1 MPSKN
6 PFVLTDR
13 GIEEMNR
20 RSFSSFLIAASFLI
34 CCASGQSLAADEVKL
49 KIGASPVP
57 AGDVLNFVKPKLK
70 EKGIDLQIIEF
81 SDYIQPNLA
90 LADKEIDA
98 NFFQHKPFM
107 DKFCQDRGLKLH
119 ALPGIFIAP
128 IALYSNKIK
137 DVKEIQKGDRITI
150 PNDPTNGGRALQLLA
165 KAGLIKLKD
174 GVGHSASTADIVEN
188 PLKLKIIEVEAATL
202 PRTLD
207 DVKASVINQTYAL
220 GSGLNPVKDAIII
233 ESKDSPYAN
242 MVAVRE
248 GDQNRPEIKVL
259 NETLR
264 TPEVKDFILKH
275 FKGSLIPSF

>member
-1 MPSKN
+1 MKK
-6 PFVLTDR
+6 R
-13 GIEEMNR
+13 
-20 RSFSSFLIAASFLI
+20 FLLKLLAVSAFAASLGT
-34 CCASGQSLAADEVKL
+34 ASMAVEPVTI

-57 AGDVLNFVKPKLK
+57 AGDILNFVKPKLA
-70 EKGIDLQIIEF
+70 EKGINLKVIEF

-90 LADKEIDA
+90 LSDKEIDA

-107 DKFCQDRGLKLH
+107 DKFAADRGLKLH
-119 ALPGIFIAP
+119 AMPGIFIAP

-137 DVKEIQKGDRITI
+137 DVKEIKKGDRITI

-165 KAGLIKLKD
+165 SAGLLKLKD
-174 GVGHSASTADIVEN
+174 NVGHSASIEDIVEN

-220 GSGLNPVKDAIII
+220 SSGLNPVKDAIII

-242 MVAVRE
+242 IVAVRE
-248 GDQNRPEIKVL
+248 GDQNKPEILEL
-259 NETLR
+259 NNTLR
-264 TPEVKDFILKH
+264 TPEVKAFILEH

>member
-1 MPSKN
+1 
-6 PFVLTDR
+6 
-13 GIEEMNR
+13 MNR

>member
-1 MPSKN
+1 MKK
-6 PFVLTDR
+6 R
-13 GIEEMNR
+13 
-20 RSFSSFLIAASFLI
+20 FLLKLLAVSAFAASLGT
-34 CCASGQSLAADEVKL
+34 ASMATEPVTI

-57 AGDVLNFVKPKLK
+57 AGDILNFVKPKLA
-70 EKGIDLQIIEF
+70 EKGINLKVIEF

-90 LADKEIDA
+90 LSDKEIDA

-107 DKFCQDRGLKLH
+107 DKFAADRGLKLH
-119 ALPGIFIAP
+119 AMPGIFIAP

-137 DVKEIQKGDRITI
+137 DVKEIKKGDRITI

-165 KAGLIKLKD
+165 SAGLLKLKD
-174 GVGHSASTADIVEN
+174 NVGHSASIEDIVEN

-220 GSGLNPVKDAIII
+220 SSGLNPVKDAIII

-242 MVAVRE
+242 IVAVRE
-248 GDQNRPEIKVL
+248 GDQNRPEILEL
-259 NETLR
+259 NNTLR
-264 TPEVKDFILKH
+264 TPEVKAFILDH

>member
-1 MPSKN
+1 MKK
-6 PFVLTDR
+6 R
-13 GIEEMNR
+13 
-20 RSFSSFLIAASFLI
+20 FLLKLLAVSAFAASLGT
-34 CCASGQSLAADEVKL
+34 ASMAAEPVTI
-49 KIGASPVP
+49 KIGARPVP
-57 AGDVLNFVKPKLK
+57 AGDILNFVKPKLA
-70 EKGIDLQIIEF
+70 EKGINLKIIEF

-90 LADKEIDA
+90 LSDKEIDA

-107 DKFCQDRGLKLH
+107 DKFAADRGLKLH
-119 ALPGIFIAP
+119 AMPGIFIAP

-137 DVKEIQKGDRITI
+137 DVKEIKKGDRITI

-165 KAGLIKLKD
+165 SAGLLKLKD
-174 GVGHSASTADIVEN
+174 NVGHSASIEDIVEN

-220 GSGLNPVKDAIII
+220 SSGLNPVKDAIII

-242 MVAVRE
+242 IVAVRE
-248 GDQNRPEIKVL
+248 GDQNRPEILEL
-259 NETLR
+259 NNTLR
-264 TPEVKDFILKH
+264 TPEVKAFILEH

>member
-1 MPSKN
+1 MKK
-6 PFVLTDR
+6 R
-13 GIEEMNR
+13 
-20 RSFSSFLIAASFLI
+20 FLLKLLAVSAFAASLGT
-34 CCASGQSLAADEVKL
+34 ASMAAEPVTI

-57 AGDVLNFVKPKLK
+57 AGDILNFVKPKLA
-70 EKGIDLQIIEF
+70 EKGINQKIIEF

-90 LADKEIDA
+90 LSDKEIDA

-107 DKFCQDRGLKLH
+107 DKFAADRGLKLH
-119 ALPGIFIAP
+119 AMPGIFIAP

-137 DVKEIQKGDRITI
+137 DVKEIKKGDRITI

-165 KAGLIKLKD
+165 SAGLLKLKEN
-174 GVGHSASTADIVEN
+174 VGHSAFIEDIVEN
-188 PLKLKIIEVEAATL
+188 PLKLRIIEVEAATL

-220 GSGLNPVKDAIII
+220 SSGLNPVKDAIII

-242 MVAVRE
+242 IVAVRE
-248 GDQNRPEIKVL
+248 EDQNKPEILEL
-259 NETLR
+259 NNTLR
-264 TPEVKDFILKH
+264 TPEVKAFILEH

>member
-1 MPSKN
+1 MKKRFLLKLLAVSA
-6 PFVLTDR
+6 FVASLGT
-13 GIEEMNR
+13 ISM
-20 RSFSSFLIAASFLI
+20 AAEPVTI
-34 CCASGQSLAADEVKL
+34 

-57 AGDVLNFVKPKLK
+57 AGDILNFVKPKLA
-70 EKGIDLQIIEF
+70 EKGINLKIIEF

-90 LADKEIDA
+90 LSDKEIDA

-107 DKFCQDRGLKLH
+107 DKFAADRGLKLH
-119 ALPGIFIAP
+119 AMPGIFIAP

-137 DVKEIQKGDRITI
+137 DVKEIKKGDRITI

-165 KAGLIKLKD
+165 SAGLLKLKD
-174 GVGHSASTADIVEN
+174 NVGHSASIEDIVEN

-220 GSGLNPVKDAIII
+220 SSGLNPVKDAIII

-242 MVAVRE
+242 IVAVRE
-248 GDQNRPEIKVL
+248 GDQNKPEILEL
-259 NETLR
+259 NNTLR
-264 TPEVKDFILKH
+264 TPEVKAFILEH

>member
-1 MPSKN
+1 MKK
-6 PFVLTDR
+6 R
-13 GIEEMNR
+13 
-20 RSFSSFLIAASFLI
+20 FLLKLLAVSAFAASLGT
-34 CCASGQSLAADEVKL
+34 ASMATEPVTI

-57 AGDVLNFVKPKLK
+57 AGDILNFVKPKLA
-70 EKGIDLQIIEF
+70 EKGINLKIIEF

-90 LADKEIDA
+90 LSDKEIDA

-107 DKFCQDRGLKLH
+107 DKFAADRGLKLH
-119 ALPGIFIAP
+119 AMPGIFIAP

-137 DVKEIQKGDRITI
+137 DVKEIKKGDRITI

-165 KAGLIKLKD
+165 SAGLLKLKD
-174 GVGHSASTADIVEN
+174 NVGHSASIEDIVEN

-220 GSGLNPVKDAIII
+220 SSGLNPVKDAIII

-242 MVAVRE
+242 IVAVRE
-248 GDQNRPEIKVL
+248 GDQNRPEILEL
-259 NETLR
+259 NNTLR
-264 TPEVKDFILKH
+264 TPEVKAFILEH

>member
-1 MPSKN
+1 MKK
-6 PFVLTDR
+6 R
-13 GIEEMNR
+13 
-20 RSFSSFLIAASFLI
+20 FLLKLLAVSAFAASLGT
-34 CCASGQSLAADEVKL
+34 ASMAAEPVTI

-57 AGDVLNFVKPKLK
+57 AGDILNFVKPKLA
-70 EKGIDLQIIEF
+70 EKRINLKIIEF

-90 LADKEIDA
+90 LSDKEIDA

-107 DKFCQDRGLKLH
+107 DKFAADRGLKLH
-119 ALPGIFIAP
+119 AMPGIFIAP

-137 DVKEIQKGDRITI
+137 EVKEIKKGDRITI

-165 KAGLIKLKD
+165 STGLLKLKD
-174 GVGHSASTADIVEN
+174 NVGHSASIEDIVEN

-220 GSGLNPVKDAIII
+220 SSGLNPVKDAIII

-242 MVAVRE
+242 IVAVRE
-248 GDQNRPEIKVL
+248 EDQNKPEILEL
-259 NETLR
+259 NNTLR
-264 TPEVKDFILKH
+264 TPEVKAFILEH

>member
-1 MPSKN
+1 MKK
-6 PFVLTDR
+6 R
-13 GIEEMNR
+13 
-20 RSFSSFLIAASFLI
+20 FLLKLLAVSAFAASLGT
-34 CCASGQSLAADEVKL
+34 ASMAAESLTI

-57 AGDVLNFVKPKLK
+57 AGDILNFVKPKLA
-70 EKGIDLQIIEF
+70 EKGINLKIIEF

-90 LADKEIDA
+90 LSDKEIDA

-107 DKFCQDRGLKLH
+107 DKFAADRGLKLH
-119 ALPGIFIAP
+119 AMPGIFIAP

-137 DVKEIQKGDRITI
+137 DVKEIKKDDRITI

-165 KAGLIKLKD
+165 SAGLLKLKD
-174 GVGHSASTADIVEN
+174 NVGHSASIEDIVEN

-220 GSGLNPVKDAIII
+220 SSGLNPVKDAIII

-242 MVAVRE
+242 IVAVRE
-248 GDQNRPEIKVL
+248 GDQNKPEILEL
-259 NETLR
+259 NNTLR
-264 TPEVKDFILKH
+264 TPEVKAFILEH

>member
-1 MPSKN
+1 MKKRLLLKLIS
-6 PFVLTDR
+6 V
-13 GIEEMNR
+13 
-20 RSFSSFLIAASFLI
+20 SVFSSFLGAAAF
-34 CCASGQSLAADEVKL
+34 AAESVTL
-49 KIGASPVP
+49 TVGASPVP
-57 AGDVLNFVKPKLK
+57 AGDILNFVKPKLA
-70 EKGIDLQIIEF
+70 EKGINLKVIEF

-107 DKFCQDRGLKLH
+107 DKFAADRGLKLH
-119 ALPGIFIAP
+119 AMPGIFIAP

-137 DVKEIQKGDRITI
+137 DVKEIKKGDKITI

-165 KAGLIKLKD
+165 SAGLIKLKD
-174 GVGHSASTADIVEN
+174 GVGHMASAEDIIEN

-207 DVKASVINQTYAL
+207 DVRASVINQTYAL

-248 GDQNRPEIKVL
+248 GDQNRPEILEL
-259 NETLR
+259 NNMLR
-264 TPEVKDFILKH
+264 TPEVKSYILEH

>member
-1 MPSKN
+1 M
-6 PFVLTDR
+6 
-13 GIEEMNR
+13 
-20 RSFSSFLIAASFLI
+20 AAEPVTI
-34 CCASGQSLAADEVKL
+34 

-57 AGDVLNFVKPKLK
+57 AGDILNFVKPKLA
-70 EKGIDLQIIEF
+70 EKGINLKIIEF

-90 LADKEIDA
+90 LSDKEIDA

-107 DKFCQDRGLKLH
+107 DKFAADRGLKLH
-119 ALPGIFIAP
+119 AMPGIFIAP

-137 DVKEIQKGDRITI
+137 DVKEIKKGDRITI

-165 KAGLIKLKD
+165 SAGLLKLKD
-174 GVGHSASTADIVEN
+174 NVGHSASIEDIVEN

-220 GSGLNPVKDAIII
+220 SSGLNPVKDAIII

-242 MVAVRE
+242 IVAVRE
-248 GDQNRPEIKVL
+248 GDQNKPEILEL
-259 NETLR
+259 NNTLR
-264 TPEVKDFILKH
+264 TPEVKAFILEH

>member
-1 MPSKN
+1 MKKRFLLKLLAMSAVAVSLGTAAHAAEP
-6 PFVLTDR
+6 VTLT
-13 GIEEMNR
+13 
-20 RSFSSFLIAASFLI
+20 
-34 CCASGQSLAADEVKL
+34 
-49 KIGASPVP
+49 IGASPVP
-57 AGDVLNFVKPKLK
+57 AGDILNFVKPKLA
-70 EKGIDLQIIEF
+70 EKGINLKIIEF
-81 SDYIQPNLA
+81 SYYIQPNLA

-107 DKFCQDRGLKLH
+107 DKFAADRGLKLH
-119 ALPGIFIAP
+119 AMPGIFIAP

-137 DVKEIQKGDRITI
+137 DVKEIKKGDRITI

-165 KAGLIKLKD
+165 SAGLIKLKD
-174 GVGHSASTADIVEN
+174 NVGHSATAEDIVDN

-220 GSGLNPVKDAIII
+220 SSGLNPVKDAIII

-242 MVAVRE
+242 IVAVRE
-248 GDQNRPEIKVL
+248 GDQNKPAVL
-259 NETLR
+259 ELNNTLR
-264 TPEVKDFILKH
+264 TPEVKAFILDH